1 MNILFIGDIFSAP
14 GRLMVAE
21 TLPELQEKY
30 ELDFIIANGENCA
43 GGFGMNRKSLEELSQ
58 LGVDCFTLG
67 NHTWSNGDIVGIL
80 EGNDKRV
87 VRPLNLSS
95 GAPGVGYRFYKVGE
109 QSVCVINLLG
119 RTYMEPAENPFAMV
133 NSLIKEMKG
142 QADYIF
148 VDFHAEATSE
158 KKAMGYFLDGRVD
171 AVLGTHTHV
180 QTNDA
185 RVLPRGTA
193 YITDVGM
200 TGPRESVL
208 GVEKDIIVK
217 RFLTGRPERFEP
229 ARGDLQFNGVII
241 SFESPNKVRLIE
253 TLNLFKSSL

>member
-14 GRLMVAE
+14 GRLMVSE
-21 TLPELQEKY
+21 TLPKLYDKY
-30 ELDFIIANGENCA
+30 DLNFVIANGENCA
-43 GGFGMNRKSLEELSQ
+43 GGFGLNKKSLEELSQ

-80 EGNDKRV
+80 EGGDKRV
-87 VRPLNLSS
+87 VRPLNL
-95 GAPGVGYRFYKVGE
+95 APGTPGAGYRFYSVG
-109 QSVCVINLLG
+109 QQTVCVINLLG
-119 RTYMEPAENPFAMV
+119 RTYMEPAENPFVMV
-133 NSLIKEMKG
+133 NCLIKELEG
-142 QADYIF
+142 QADYII

-158 KKAMGYFLDGRVD
+158 KMAMGYFLDGRAG

-193 YITDVGM
+193 YMTDVGM
-200 TGPRESVL
+200 TGPRESIL
-208 GVEKDIIVK
+208 GVEKDIIIK

-241 SFESPNKVRLIE
+241 SFDNPLRVRYIE
-253 TLNLFKSSL
+253 PLNLVKLSL